1 MRKRVRK
8 SSFSDAAEGADGG
21 FPIVPMGDTVEQR
34 LRSLMEHPL
43 YLDPVDGR
51 LRDHV
56 RREFSRA
63 YPGGEDRD
71 ATGRNVDPAPA
82 IRPEDV
88 ASFDPSGSDGRN
100 GGTVHVRGHTRD
112 GHQVSAYERAAPGG
126 GGYKGHEG
134 NTPGREDGAKPK
146 HFGGAFGDFLRNYT
160 DMREANFKE
169 SDKYFHCKANCEASR
184 RGLAGEATAIGISE
198 LREWLDHHIKGDSQK
213 DCDDDRAAN
222 RHGLNSAKKNPNQS
236 CRQACDVYRPKGLP
250 GKY

>member
-1 MRKRVRK
+1 MPKRARK
-8 SSFSDAAEGADGG
+8 SLSPDAAEPAG
-21 FPIVPMGDTVEQR
+21 FPIVPVGDTVEQR

-43 YLDPVDGR
+43 YSDPVDGR

-56 RREFSRA
+56 GDLYRRA
-63 YPGGEDRD
+63 YPGEARAD
-71 ATGRNVDPAPA
+71 ATGRTEIAAPA
-82 IRPEDV
+82 IAPEDV
-88 ASFDPSGSDGRN
+88 MPFDPRGNGES
-100 GGTVHVRGHTRD
+100 GGTVHVRKHTRD
-112 GHQVSAYERAAPGG
+112 GHPVVAYDRAAPGG
-126 GGYKGHEG
+126 GGTKGHEG
-134 NTPGREDGAKPK
+134 NIPGREGGTEPK

-160 DMREANFKE
+160 KMREANFKE

-222 RHGLNSAKKNPNQS
+222 RHGRKAAGKKSNRS

-250 GKY
+250 EKY